1 MNRIIR
7 FAALCLA
14 LAVILPS
21 CAIAP
26 PAEEITADT
35 YTVPILL
42 RANAG
47 MQVTGENPVLVKPGE
62 DAVFAVSLAAGFTVR
77 ENSRYRYAD
86 GYLTVHNVRY
96 PTTVEVGLDFDTS
109 LWGGLNLDQIPA
121 EGRFSFVTAV
131 DGEKYGRVESSLSF
145 GEYDAA
151 TEITVTAQP

>member
-21 CAIAP
+21 CAVVP
-26 PAEEITADT
+26 PAEGITADT

-47 MQVTGENPVLVKPGE
+47 MQVLGENPVLVKPGE

-77 ENSRYRYAD
+77 ENSENELKNENLVVFFDEKGQVNGAWYRAS
-86 GYLTVHNVRY
+86 GI
-96 PTTVEVGLDFDTS
+96 E
-109 LWGGLNLDQIPA
+109 
-121 EGRFSFVTAV
+121 
-131 DGEKYGRVESSLSF
+131 
-145 GEYDAA
+145 
-151 TEITVTAQP
+151 